1 MDQFFKARAA
11 DRRFPGGR
19 VDVQQ
24 TAVSSWYRAP
34 KRARYTTTVYKAS
47 MATEGSYTATE
58 PKKKKKKKKKEQR
71 DHDSGGNA
79 STSDGSDSSPCWSD
93 YERTPGTEEGTKGS
107 CRPKGSKKKKK
118 KKSDE

>member
-1 MDQFFKARAA
+1 MDHFFKARAS

-19 VDVQQ
+19 VDVQRSAI
-24 TAVSSWYRAP
+24 TKWYHAP
-34 KRARYTTTVYKAS
+34 KQARYLTTVYKAS
-47 MATEGSYTATE
+47 MAAEGSYDDK
-58 PKKKKKKKKKEQR
+58 PKKKKKKARR

-93 YERTPGTEEGTKGS
+93 YERTPGTKEGAKGS

>member
-1 MDQFFKARAA
+1 M
-11 DRRFPGGR
+11 
-19 VDVQQ
+19 DVQR
-24 TAVSSWYRAP
+24 TAISKWYHAP
-34 KRARYTTTVYKAS
+34 KQARYVTTVYKAS
-47 MATEGSYTATE
+47 MATEGSYKAAE
-58 PKKKKKKKKKEQR
+58 PKKKKKKKERR

-118 KKSDE
+118 SSE